1 MVPDA
6 MIRSELVDRV
16 AAQNPH
22 LYARD
27 VEAIVSAILGRIT
40 EALAA
45 GDRVELRDFG
55 SFAVKVRGA
64 YTGRN
69 PRTGASVDVPAKVDV
84 RFKPGKAMH
93 TRLNGGLAPSAM
105 AAE

>member
-1 MVPDA
+1 MVPDT
-6 MIRSELVDRV
+6 MIRSELVERV

-27 VEAIVSAILGRIT
+27 VEAVVNAILGRMA

-45 GDRVELRDFG
+45 GDRVELRYFG

-64 YTGRN
+64 YRGRN
-69 PRTGASVDVPAKVDV
+69 PRTGVLVDVPAKVDV

-93 TRLNGGLAPSAM
+93 TRLNGGSAPSAV